1 MQEDAVSELQKRI
14 GISVSISDSNVKK
27 IVDELED
34 TELLEL
40 ASKFIGEGALS
51 NKEVIVSLLSICYA
65 IRDCFAISN
74 LVV

>member
-14 GISVSISDSNVKK
+14 GISVSISNSNAKK

-65 IRDCFAISN
+65 LRDSLQF
-74 LVV
+74 LT

>member
-14 GISVSISDSNVKK
+14 GISVSISDSNGKK

-51 NKEVIVSLLSICYA
+51 NKEVIVLCSVY
-65 IRDCFAISN
+65 
-74 LVV
+74 VMP